1 MKKKKIKNPL
11 IRRIPRELLG
21 DWKKYLVVALFLILT
36 IGFVSGMYVANESML
51 VAANEGVTKY
61 KLEDGHFEL
70 DKKADETLLSAI
82 ETGTKADVK
91 KYYLDKAKKELDEKF
106 DDEFE
111 TEFTDKFNTEF
122 EEKFKEEFDSEFQS
136 KFDEQFESM
145 FKQQF
150 DTNFGAQFDVQ
161 FSAQV
166 KQTLLVQGLDENS
179 ADAMLAG
186 AIAQAKQNG
195 TYQSAYDTAYKEA
208 YQSAY
213 DTAKKENYQSAYDTA
228 YKEAYQ
234 SAHDEAY
241 DTAYKEAYDEA
252 YPEAYDKAWDK
263 IVKEIDDKYADAEE
277 KYELNDPD
285 FTEVPVKVY
294 ENFFRNEEEDY
305 NNDGEAEGNI
315 RVYAKN
321 DNVDLACLLDGAFP
335 EKADEIAIDR
345 MHADNVGIKV
355 GDEISVSGQKFKVV
369 GLIAYVN
376 YATLHEKST
385 DMMFDAIKFDVAM
398 VTQEGFDGLHKTVH
412 YAYTWNYVDT
422 PADEVEQ
429 KAKSDDFM
437 KALLTQV
444 VCADKELEDYMPRY
458 ANPAINFA
466 TDDMGSDKA
475 MGGVLLDILIVIIAF
490 IFAVTISNTIVKEA
504 STIGTLRASGYTRG
518 ELVRHYISMPVIVT
532 LLAACVGNILGYTV
546 FKNVVVGMY
555 YNSYSLPTYQTV
567 WNPDAFFKTTII
579 PVVLMLV
586 VNLVVIIKMMRH
598 TPLQFLRHDLKKTK
612 RKKAMRLP
620 KWSFLSR
627 FRLRIM
633 FQNVTNYLILFVGI
647 WFISIM
653 LAMAVGMPETLDYY
667 KSNVSDMMFT
677 NYQYVLKSYEN
688 EDGDIITTGN
698 KDAEKFNMT
707 SLQHK
712 SDTLDEE
719 ISVYGIEDDSRYV
732 KISDLSVMKG
742 NEAYISASYADKYSL
757 NVGDTAVLDAKYENK
772 QYEFEVAGIYDHS
785 QALAVFLSN
794 EQYCEIFDMDSDAF
808 TGYLSDSEITDI
820 DEDEIATVITEHD
833 ITKMCDQ
840 LDHSMGSY
848 MTYFQYLCILLSAV
862 LIYLLTKLIIEK
874 NENAISMTK
883 ILGYENREIASLYL
897 LSTTIVLVVIDVV
910 SVILGVVI
918 MKVVWRIML
927 FSYSGW
933 YAFRISTMGY
943 VKMFLFILIGYLL
956 VMVLD
961 FRRIKRIP
969 MDQALKNV
977 E

>member
-91 KYYLDKAKKELDEKF
+91 KYYLDKAKKELDEKL

-111 TEFTDKFNTEF
+111 KEFTDKFNTEF

-150 DTNFGAQFDVQ
+150 DANFGAQFDIQ
-161 FSAQV
+161 FGAQV
-166 KQTLLVQGLDENS
+166 KQTLLAQGLDESS

-241 DTAYKEAYDEA
+241 DTAYKEAYEEA

-263 IVKEIDDKYADAEE
+263 IVEEIDDKYADAEE

-345 MHADNVGIKV
+345 MHADNVGVKV
-355 GDEISVSGQKFKVV
+355 GDEISVSGQRFKVV

-398 VTQEGFDGLHKTVH
+398 VTQEGFNSLHKTVH

-444 VCADKELEDYMPRY
+444 VCDDKELEDYMPRY

-586 VNLVVIIKMMRH
+586 VNLIVIIKMMRH

-620 KWSFLSR
+620 KWSFLGR

-647 WFISIM
+647 LFISIM

-688 EDGDIITTGN
+688 EDGDIIITDN

-719 ISVYGIEDDSRYV
+719 ISVYGIEDDSWYV
-732 KISDLSVMKG
+732 KISNLSALKG

-757 NVGDTAVLDAKYENK
+757 SVGDTVVLDEKYENK

-918 MKVVWRIML
+918 MKAVWRIML